1 MPRKGKVYSLSRKE
15 RGKVHKFF
23 EKQLR
28 KEYIRL
34 SKSPQM
40 VPVFFIR
47 KKDGKKQIV

>member
-15 RGKVHKFF
+15 RGEVHKFF